1 MAKAVLYHAECN
13 DGTCAASVI
22 SYFERDPTITYH
34 PVMYKM
40 PMPDIQPGTDIIFA
54 DFCHDNLGSMLAMLD
69 SCASMT
75 IYDHHVGSTSILK
88 ALIEADKIHGKLR
101 VYYEE
106 RESGASICWKTYSPL
121 PMPKVVECVR
131 NHDLHADKTI
141 EDDYF
146 FYGVLTECQ
155 TITFWTSL
163 ITDEDK
169 VLRLILAG
177 RDVYQFIMNT
187 VLPQARTKLSYTAI
201 GGFIIPVVNVNRVLQ
216 SLVLEELSRV
226 SSVAIAYEDLGN
238 GKRKWSVR
246 SLVSTNG
253 AAQRIAQEFGGNGH
267 LNAAGFVTDVTWM
280 PPLVENM

>member
-13 DGTCAASVI
+13 DGIMAAAVI
-22 SYFERDPTITYH
+22 SYFERDPTITYY

-40 PMPDIQPGTDIIFA
+40 PMPDIPPGTDIIFA
-54 DFCHDNLGSMLAMLD
+54 DFCHDNLGAMLELLD
-69 SCASMT
+69 SCASMV
-75 IYDHHVGSTSILK
+75 IYDHHNGAVSVLK
-88 ALIEADKIHGKLR
+88 ALMEADAINRKLT
-101 VYYEE
+101 VNFDEQ
-106 RESGASICWKTYSPL
+106 ESGASITWKSYTPL
-121 PMPKVVECVR
+121 PLPKVVQCVK
-131 NHDLHADKTI
+131 NHDLHAHKTI

-163 ITDEDK
+163 ITDDDM
-169 VLRLILAG
+169 VLKLILSG
-177 RDVYQFIMNT
+177 RNVYHFILNT
-187 VLPQARTKLSYTAI
+187 VLPQARTKLSYTVV
-201 GGFIIPVVNVNRVLQ
+201 GGFSIPVVNVNRVLQ
-216 SLVLEELSRV
+216 SLVLEELCRV
-226 SSVAIAYEDLGN
+226 SMVAIAYEDLGD

-267 LNAAGFVTDVTWM
+267 PNAAGFVSDVTWM